1 MTPFNLA
8 VFVIGML
15 FLLGMI
21 TFLAGIFILAFR
33 ASSSDVKTIAAQTA
47 RLVQKG
53 LAEEVAGLVG
63 NASNL
68 VDAMNQLVRT
78 TRGIGIFLAVIGML
92 MMGVACWLAIQV
104 YEISP

>member
-8 VFVIGML
+8 VFIIGML

-21 TFLAGIFILAFR
+21 TFIAGILILAFR
-33 ASSSDVKTIAAQTA
+33 ASSSDVKALAAQTA
-47 RLVQKG
+47 RLAQKG
-53 LAEEVAGLVG
+53 LAEDVAGLVG

-78 TRGIGIFLAVIGML
+78 TRGVGIFLAVIGML
-92 MMGVACWLAIQV
+92 MMGIACWLAIQI
-104 YEISP
+104 YEITP